1 MKVLLLA
8 DVDPLGWFGD
18 VVEVPAG
25 YARNYLLPQALA
37 TAATETNLRAVA
49 DESQRRAEQ
58 RATHRKRLEAAAEA
72 LDGAAITIKA
82 KANEQGHLFGSVS
95 RSDVADELRRN
106 NLLPPRSAAKGPHV
120 TFEGGN
126 LAVTDEVVRL
136 EEHIKQ
142 VGTYPAVEV
151 KFADD
156 LIARIELT
164 VAAAEDSQGES

>member
-37 TAATETNLRAVA
+37 TAATEVNLRAVA

-72 LDGAAITIKA
+72 LDGAAIP
-82 KANEQGHLFGSVS
+82 S
-95 RSDVADELRRN
+95 RPRPTSRDTFSDRCPGRTSPMN
-106 NLLPPRSAAKGPHV
+106 
-120 TFEGGN
+120 
-126 LAVTDEVVRL
+126 
-136 EEHIKQ
+136 
-142 VGTYPAVEV
+142 
-151 KFADD
+151 
-156 LIARIELT
+156 
-164 VAAAEDSQGES
+164 